1 MTKEIDE
8 SKKIQINKLK
18 KLYWNAHENFE
29 KWLDKYYR
37 IQGDYNDRL
46 FLIYELKDVAIV
58 RELETK
64 LSAKNYNA
72 SEKRTIE
79 KSIIDRWQA
88 ALQPITE
95 ILRKDFEKTVAPI
108 KPKIKKY
115 HEKEQSIAKSIRV
128 LKYATKKS

>member
-8 SKKIQINKLK
+8 SKKIQISKLE
-18 KLYWNAHENFE
+18 KLYHITHGNYQ
-29 KWLDKYYR
+29 KYLNQYFR
-37 IQGDYNDRL
+37 IQGDYDDRL